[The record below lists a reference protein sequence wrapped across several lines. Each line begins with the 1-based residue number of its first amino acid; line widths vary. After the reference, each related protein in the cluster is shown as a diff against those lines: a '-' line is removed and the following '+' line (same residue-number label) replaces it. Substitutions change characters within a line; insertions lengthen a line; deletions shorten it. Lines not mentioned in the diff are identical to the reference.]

1 MIPKAI
7 VDKILET
14 AQIEEVIGDFVTL
27 KRAGSSFKALSPF
40 SDEKTPSFYVSPA
53 KNIFKDFSSG
63 KGGNAASFLMEHEQM
78 SYPQALRWLAEKYN
92 IEIPEREA
100 TPEEQ
105 EAQSDRESMQVLLN
119 YAGQYYHQCLLNKEE
134 GQQIGLP
141 YCRERGLSDDVIE
154 KFQLGYAPAG
164 PRHFVD
170 HALNQQYQAQYLE
183 RTGLAKKGRND
194 QLIDQFR
201 DRLLF
206 PIHSLSGKI
215 LGFGGRTLRSN
226 SKEPKYVNTP
236 DTEIYDKSSTLYGIY
251 QAKNAIRKHDR
262 ALLVEGYTDVLA
274 LHQSGVEEVVAS
286 SGTSLTEDQ
295 MKLLQ
300 RFTNQV
306 IFMYDSDEAGVNAT
320 LRGIDLALQEGL
332 AVKVLPLPEGYDPD
346 TFAHAYEDDALQAY
360 LSDQAQDFLTFKL
373 QQTAADSQQD
383 PVKQASVIRGIVKTI
398 AQIPDGLTRDLYLQ
412 QAVRELGVSETL
424 LYQELNQHLISQV
437 KRQNKQGSEQ
447 AKSQTTSET
456 EGTAEQTFQRA
467 RSEPQE
473 RAAIRVLL
481 QYGDWPYSDQQTVAE
496 LLAYELQ
503 DIEWESPSC
512 KTIWQTYLAYL
523 RENGEHPGLRIFTE
537 HEDQA
542 VQQLAVDAVTHR
554 YDLSE
559 NWEEKV
565 GRLVKLPSE
574 NYQSDVRSALNHL
587 KLQKILQL
595 LEQNEE
601 ELKKANTA
609 DYVDELLQV
618 HNYLNGLKQ
627 QITERLEATI
637 LS

>member
-1 MIPKAI
+1 MIPEAV

-14 AQIEEVIGDFVTL
+14 ARIEEVIGDFVTL

-119 YAGQYYHQCLLNKEE
+119 YAGHYYHQCLLKQEE

-141 YCRERGLSDDVIE
+141 YCRERGLSDDIIE
-154 KFQLGYAPAG
+154 QFQLGYAPAG

-170 HALNQQYQAQYLE
+170 HALNQQYQAAYLE

-226 SKEPKYVNTP
+226 SKEPKYLNTA

-251 QAKNAIRKHDR
+251 QAKNAMRKHDR

-274 LHQSGVEEVVAS
+274 LHQSGVKEVVAS

-320 LRGIDLALQEGL
+320 LRGIDLALHEGL
-332 AVKVLPLPEGYDPD
+332 AVKVLPLPEGHDPD
-346 TFAHAYEDDALQAY
+346 TLANAYEAEALKAY
-360 LSDQAQDFLTFKL
+360 LSDEAQDFLTFKL
-373 QQTAADSQQD
+373 QQTAADNQED
-383 PVKQASVIRGIVKTI
+383 PVKQASVVRGIVKTI

-424 LYQELNQHLISQV
+424 LYQELNQHLISRV
-437 KRQNKQGSEQ
+437 KRQNKQESKQEPYPTPSKTSG
-447 AKSQTTSET
+447 TTDH
-456 EGTAEQTFQRA
+456 TFQRA

-473 RAAIRVLL
+473 KAAIRLL
-481 QYGDWPYSDQQTVAE
+481 LEYGDWPYADQQTVAE

-512 KTIWQTYLAYL
+512 QTIWQTYIQQLQ
-523 RENGEHPGLRIFTE
+523 ETGEHPSLRVFTE

-542 VQQLAVDAVTHR
+542 VQQLAVDAVTHP

-559 NWEEKV
+559 NWEQKV

-601 ELKKANTA
+601 ELKKATTA
-609 DYVDELLQV
+609 NHVDELLQV